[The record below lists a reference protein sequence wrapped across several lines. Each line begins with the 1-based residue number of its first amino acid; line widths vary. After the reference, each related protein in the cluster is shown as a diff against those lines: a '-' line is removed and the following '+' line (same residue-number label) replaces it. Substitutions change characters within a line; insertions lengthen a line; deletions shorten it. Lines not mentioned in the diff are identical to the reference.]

1 MNFKERLRQA
11 LRNPNKFGAGGY
23 IENAGGGDQIVY
35 GARHS
40 QGGVTRDSNTELEGG
55 GFDAQGNPK
64 AGEVITTIYDD
75 GGNPQEFYMSYKNG
89 VAQDYL
95 AAKER
100 AGGQLNQAQKQEF
113 AKQNE
118 SMNPNGSP
126 TDIAANGGMK
136 KYFMGGVGAE
146 LTNSMGG
153 DYLGDHQ
160 SAIMQQSVSRKS
172 GYKLENGGKKLYH
185 NGGEGPGHPHE
196 NYTTQAPIDND
207 NYYINAGML
216 SEVEIKEKDPRSWLK
231 KNYQKY
237 IAPVGHGILDV
248 AGMIPAVGELADGV
262 NALWYTAEGNM
273 VDAGLSTAAMVP
285 FAGWAATGTKWTKNT
300 IKNMDKLTPGGGE
313 MYKQLKYLNEVNPK
327 LAKELKIKNK
337 KQIKDMLKNDPKAAQ
352 KIIDDAN
359 TGKVFDGSKPTS
371 KGNTSAS
378 SNYPKDHPLHP
389 SNSKTSG
396 SSSTSSTSGSSTPSS
411 PVDVKPT
418 IGDKLSTGYNSTKQK
433 MLNLNNSINKTA
445 VGRGYNP
452 FSGWKGMG
460 KTTPPIRTV
469 DNVISK
475 TRSGN
480 VRGLTGGPGN
490 WTGTPISTPMISYT
504 PGVPR
509 TFGQQLRNT
518 GSNVKNFGL
527 KTGLYTGTYA
537 GAKGTYN
544 YFTGNNEQQTEMNY
558 DGLGNGDFSLLNGGN
573 TNTTNN
579 DTIPVTPTVEI
590 EDLGTT
596 DSIPYNTA
604 VGDTIQL
611 DGVSWERLNEL
622 NDSTSWKRVE

>member
-35 GARHS
+35 GSRHY

-126 TDIAANGGMK
+126 TDIAANGGMSK
-136 KYFMGGVGAE
+136 EYGFGGGAFSAISDIEDRTGVSPMGGVVSYMQDGGMRKYFMGG
-146 LTNSMGG
+146 
-153 DYLGDHQ
+153 
-160 SAIMQQSVSRKS
+160 MQALNDPREQEMYGQSVDRRS
-172 GYKLENGGKKLYH
+172 GYLLENGGKKLYH
-185 NGGEGPGHPHE
+185 NGGEGPGHPHDQGPV
-196 NYTTQAPIDND
+196 TQEYIDKLDAMDND
-207 NYYINAGML
+207 FIPSIQDNTGYQIPEHQDIPGFTSMSGDHGYRPSQQPITIPVDGN
-216 SEVEIKEKDPRSWLK
+216 KEKGYYVKDGNGNPVFVPDGGSVL
-231 KNYQKY
+231 YQGK
-237 IAPVGHGILDV
+237 PKQGTLDKTLDV
-248 AGMIPAVGELADGV
+248 LANPLAAFGEYTKYGELKDYFADDESVSNPFDFVTGLVNPAAYV
-262 NALWYTAEGNM
+262 NAIDDLSKKIDEEGITTEN
-273 VDAGLSTAAMVP
+273 AAALTI
-285 FAGWAATGTKWTKNT
+285 FAVTRG
-300 IKNMDKLTPGGGE
+300 
-313 MYKQLKYLNEVNPK
+313 
-327 LAKELKIKNK
+327 KIKGG
-337 KQIKDMLKNDPKAAQ
+337 
-352 KIIDDAN
+352 
-359 TGKVFDGSKPTS
+359 TTKV
-371 KGNTSAS
+371 NQA
-378 SNYPKDHPLHP
+378 
-389 SNSKTSG
+389 
-396 SSSTSSTSGSSTPSS
+396 
-411 PVDVKPT
+411 
-418 IGDKLSTGYNSTKQK
+418 LS
-433 MLNLNNSINKTA
+433 NLNTKVNKTA

-452 FSGWKGMG
+452 FSGWSGMG
-460 KTTPPIRTV
+460 KTGSPTTKTT
-469 DNVISK
+469 NVVSK
-475 TRSGN
+475 TRSGK
-480 VRGLTGGPGN
+480 VKGVTGSAGN
-490 WTGTPISTPMISYT
+490 YTGQPTITPMIET
-504 PGVPR
+504 VPGVDR
-509 TFGQQLRNT
+509 TILQRLGNT
-518 GSNVKNFGL
+518 GKNAGNLTF
-527 KTGLYTGTYA
+527 KTGLYSGTLY
-537 GAKGTYN
+537 GGKGTYN
-544 YFTGNNEQQTEMNY
+544 YFTGNSDGVEKDMNY
-558 DGLGNGDFSLLNGGN
+558 DGLGDGDFSLLNGSN
-573 TNTTNN
+573 DSIPTNS